1 MYEITQHSKEQAKR
15 LGVEIK
21 PSTSKGKKIDVYKN
35 GQKVATI
42 GDIRYS
48 DYGTYKRTKGK
59 TYADERR
66 RLYKIRHKNDLQKKN
81 GFYAS
86 EILW

>member
-48 DYGTYKRTKGK
+48 DYGTYTRTKGK